1 MQKQFEA
8 FFFGEVKILLKNVE
22 FLLIE
27 KFEFIVDYIFGR
39 AEEFACLFV
48 VEAELFDL
56 CNKIE
61 DILLRHFDKEVA

>member
-39 AEEFACLFV
+39 AEEFACLFLGNWRGTLSKPNSLTC
-48 VEAELFDL
+48 AI
-56 CNKIE
+56 K
-61 DILLRHFDKEVA
+61 LRISY